1 MWFKNVFLK
10 TLRDY
15 RIPILGWGIGMGF
28 TIVSPMASVATLIS
42 TPEARAALA
51 SLAAQFAWNADPVAA
66 DTIGGYATFKIGVF
80 VFLVCVWPLLAASRM
95 LRGEEERGSIDVLLS
110 APRTRLSILVQKVA
124 AMWVALLL
132 IGLISGVIA
141 YVGGIAFKANF
152 TFVDG
157 VLWGLDLSLICMFIG
172 GVALLISQFTHE
184 RGTAAGATGALLM
197 VFIVMDMFHRV
208 IPNTEWISRLSP
220 MYYYNLSKPL
230 IPSYGTSAGGL
241 LVLFALS
248 LVLSGAAVWLFLR
261 RDVGDVTHLPW
272 GLRLSRASAPSR
284 ALPVNDWSLRS
295 VYTRSLGMIAV
306 PTAWWT
312 IGFAAFAA
320 WMIVAV
326 HQIVDKLNA
335 LFTSPSSSLAVTILQ
350 NIGGGKASG
359 LNALILGAMFEL
371 MPVLLMAFAVTQVNK
386 WASDEE
392 DGRLEIILSTPHSR
406 AVVLLGRF
414 GALATATVIVGGVT
428 LLSAGIS
435 ASVGGVALDSTYLVE
450 ATLGMIPLGLLIA
463 AIGYLAPGWLRSAA
477 DISFV
482 GSDLK
487 WPEATLRLSPFY
499 YYGTPLLHGLNGG
512 DIIVVVAA
520 AAIALALGTL
530 RFARKDIAV

>member
-1 MWFKNVFLK
+1 
-10 TLRDY
+10 
-15 RIPILGWGIGMGF
+15 
-28 TIVSPMASVATLIS
+28 
-42 TPEARAALA
+42 
-51 SLAAQFAWNADPVAA
+51 
-66 DTIGGYATFKIGVF
+66 
-80 VFLVCVWPLLAASRM
+80 M

-110 APRTRLSILVQKVA
+110 APRTRLSIALHKVA

-141 YVGGIAFKANF
+141 YLGGIAFKADI

-157 VLWGLDLSLICMFIG
+157 LLWGLDLSLICMVIG
-172 GVALLISQFTHE
+172 GVALFISQFTHE
-184 RGTAAGATGALLM
+184 RGTAAGATGALLI

-208 IPNTEWISRLSP
+208 IPSTEWISRLSP

-241 LVLFALS
+241 LVLLALS

-326 HQIVDKLNA
+326 HQLADKLNA
-335 LFTSPSSSLAVTILQ
+335 LFAGPSSSLAVTILQ

-359 LNALILGAMFEL
+359 LNALLLGAMFEL
-371 MPVLLMAFAVTQVNK
+371 LPVLLMAFAVTQVSR

-392 DGRLEIILSTPHSR
+392 DGRLEIVLSTPQSR
-406 AVVLLGRF
+406 SVVLLGRF
-414 GALATATVIVGGVT
+414 GALTTATVIVGVVT

-435 ASVGGVALDSTYLVE
+435 AYIGGVALDSTYLVE
-450 ATLGMIPLGLLIA
+450 ATLGMIPLGLLVA
-463 AIGYLAPGWLRSAA
+463 AIGYLAAGWLRSAA
-477 DISFV
+477 D
-482 GSDLK
+482 
-487 WPEATLRLSPFY
+487 T
-499 YYGTPLLHGLNGG
+499 
-512 DIIVVVAA
+512 
-520 AAIALALGTL
+520 
-530 RFARKDIAV
+530 